1 MTSNYES
8 FDVTVYFAE
17 ITNLTSFLSIL
28 TGQGRVALQKKQFVF
43 KFWASCC
50 TFAAKVVVYP

>member
-28 TGQGRVALQKKQFVF
+28 TGQGRVAL
-43 KFWASCC
+43 
-50 TFAAKVVVYP
+50 